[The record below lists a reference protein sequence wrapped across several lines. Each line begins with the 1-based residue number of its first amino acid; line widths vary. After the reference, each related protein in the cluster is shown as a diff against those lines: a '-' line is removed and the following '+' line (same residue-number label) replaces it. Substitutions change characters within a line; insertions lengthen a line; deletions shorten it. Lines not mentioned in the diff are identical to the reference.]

1 MSGAAEAS
9 GASGAPGS
17 EVGLQGRDGA
27 PAEDPQGGSSRSEAE
42 ASPDQP
48 AIASPDHQ
56 HWFEP
61 IAEHLGSAYLRYS
74 FTKGTRQEVDFL
86 MDALE
91 LQPGM
96 RVLDVG
102 CGPGRHAHELARRGL
117 TVHGIDISQRFVDL
131 AQQDAPAGATFER
144 RDARDLAFD
153 GEFDVVICLCQ
164 GAFGLMTANGDD
176 ERVLGGMARALRPG
190 GHLALSAFN
199 AYFAVKYF
207 AAGDDPGSTFDAD
220 TGVNH
225 EHTEVRSE
233 TGEAKTVDLWT
244 GCYTPRELRV
254 LCRIAGLTVDAI
266 HSVEPGGYG
275 RVAPTTETAE
285 FLVFAHRN

>member
-1 MSGAAEAS
+1 MS
-9 GASGAPGS
+9 
-17 EVGLQGRDGA
+17 
-27 PAEDPQGGSSRSEAE
+27 
-42 ASPDQP
+42 
-48 AIASPDHQ
+48 Q

-61 IAEHLGSAYLRYS
+61 IADHLGSAYLRYS
-74 FTKGTRQEVDFL
+74 FTKGTVQEVNFL
-86 MDALE
+86 MEELA

-117 TVHGIDISQRFVDL
+117 TVHGIDIAQRFVDL
-131 AQQDAPAGATFER
+131 ATEQAPPGATFER
-144 RDARDLAFD
+144 LDARDLAFD

-190 GHLALSAFN
+190 GRIALSAFN

-207 AAGDDPGSTFDAD
+207 DGEGEGRSTFDAD

-233 TGEAKTVDLWT
+233 DGTPKTVDLWT
-244 GCYTPRELRV
+244 GCYTPRELRL
-254 LCRIAGLTVDAI
+254 LCRSAGLEVAAI
-266 HSVEPGGYG
+266 HSVEPGAYAT
-275 RVAPTTETAE
+275 VVPSVETAE
-285 FLVFAHRN
+285 YLVLARRP